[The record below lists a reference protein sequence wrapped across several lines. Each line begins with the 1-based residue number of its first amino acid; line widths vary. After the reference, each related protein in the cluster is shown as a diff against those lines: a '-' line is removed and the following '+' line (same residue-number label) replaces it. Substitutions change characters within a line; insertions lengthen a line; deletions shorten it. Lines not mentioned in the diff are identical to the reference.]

1 MKGGVETMEIDTQIA
16 RVKDLIARREEIDA
30 ELAGILGLVPK
41 VRKTTRC
48 STCNEEGHTARTCP
62 QKPAE

>member
-1 MKGGVETMEIDTQIA
+1 MDIDTQIE
-16 RVKDLIARREEIDA
+16 RVKHLIAKREEIDA
-30 ELAGILGLVPK
+30 ELSGMLGATLR
-41 VRKTTRC
+41 VRKTQRC